1 MKDALELNI
10 HGIKCDNPDCDY
22 NDMTVRVENYDKW
35 LNKPCPK
42 CGENLLTEKDYESV
56 KVIMS
61 LTENINNIFPKRK
74 EEEQIYKASI
84 DMDGSGKMEMKI
96 DK

>member
-10 HGIKCDNPDCDY
+10 HGIKCDNHNCDY

-42 CGENLLTEKDYESV
+42 CGENLLTDKDYESI
-56 KVIMS
+56 KILMS

-74 EEEQIYKASI
+74 EEEQTYEASI
-84 DMDGSGKMEMKI
+84 DMDGTGKMEMKI

>member
-10 HGIKCDNPDCDY
+10 HGIKCDNPNCDY

-56 KVIMS
+56 KMLMS
-61 LTENINNIFPKRK
+61 FAESMNNIFPNRK
-74 EEEQIYKASI
+74 EEEQTYKASI

>member
-10 HGIKCDNPDCDY
+10 HGIKCDNPHCDY

-56 KVIMS
+56 KMIMS
-61 LTENINNIFPKRK
+61 LTENINNIFPKCK